1 VGYLLIIGIK
11 RDMYI
16 TIITLPFLAAI
27 LSGFFGRAIGVKGV
41 HIINI
46 SCIFIT
52 TLLSI
57 IAFYEVIFCNSPV
70 SIELLP
76 WITSEHMRIMW
87 SFYFDE
93 LTVSMLIP
101 VLIVSL
107 LVHFYSIGYMG
118 EDPHQQRFF
127 SYISLFTGLMIILV
141 TGNNFL
147 VLFLGWE
154 GVGICSYLLVHFWY
168 TRIAA
173 VKSGMNAMFTNRV
186 GDYFLTIG
194 FFALFFTFGTL
205 DFASIFTLAPYI
217 NINVITLISLLLLLG
232 AAAKSAQLGLHIWLP
247 MAMEGFLNRAFL
259 KLHYMREHPVL
270 NLGPLKFSL
279 FGKIQD
285 EGQSAGHSNRS
296 SSETTCEV
304 FKLKDNKFKLWF
316 IGFVEGD
323 GSFIV
328 NRDGYLE
335 LKITQSSKDAQILF
349 MIKKELGFGV
359 VRVQD
364 FVRNTHCYRV
374 RDKNNILKL
383 ISIFNGNIFLDSR
396 KEQFKLWLNAFN
408 LKYKENI
415 LYLDK
420 EFKPSLKDGWLSG
433 FTDAEGCFTCSVYD
447 NQSNTAKLVR
457 LRYILSQKGNSEN
470 MDHLASLLG
479 GKKHILKSY
488 DGYNVTVNTTKLSP
502 IIQYFS
508 FYRLRTKKYITYFN
522 WVKIYKLVI
531 DKKHKDPQS
540 LLLILRYKNNINKS
554 EYNESFNINEDIV
567 RSVK

>member
-1 VGYLLIIGIK
+1 
-11 RDMYI
+11 MYI
-16 TIITLPFLAAI
+16 NIIILPFLAALI
-27 LSGFFGRAIGVKGV
+27 SGFFGRALGVKGV

-46 SCIFIT
+46 SCILLT
-52 TLLSI
+52 TILSM
-57 IAFYEVIFCNSPV
+57 IAFYEVILCNSPV

-76 WITSEHMRIMW
+76 WINSEHMRIMW

-107 LVHFYSIGYMG
+107 LVHLYSVGYMG

-173 VKSGMNAMFTNRV
+173 VKSAMNAMFTNRI

-205 DFASIFTLAPYI
+205 DFASIFTLVPYI
-217 NINVITLISLLLLLG
+217 NVNIITLISLLLLLG

-270 NLGPLKFSL
+270 SLGPLKFSL

-304 FKLKDNKFKLWF
+304 FKLKDDKFKLWF

-323 GSFIV
+323 GSFII
-328 NRDGYLE
+328 NKDGYLE
-335 LKITQSSKDAQILF
+335 FKITQSSKDAQILF

-415 LYLDK
+415 LYLDI
-420 EFKPSLKDGWLSG
+420 EFKPSFKNGWLSG
-433 FTDAEGCFTCSVYD
+433 FTDAEGCFTCSLYD
-447 NQSNTAKLVR
+447 NKLNNTKLVK
-457 LRYILSQKGNSEN
+457 LSYILSQNGNSDN
-470 MDHLASLLG
+470 MDHLASILG
-479 GKKHILKSY
+479 GKKQILKNY
-488 DGYNVTVNTTKLSP
+488 NGYNVTVNTNKLSP

-508 FYRLRTKKYITYFN
+508 FYPLRTKKYIIYFN
-522 WVKIYKLVI
+522 WIKIYKLVI
-531 DKKHKDPQS
+531 DKKHKDPEGLS
-540 LLLILRYKNNINKS
+540 LILRYKNNINKS